1 MSSQNMKRARY
12 DNVYLHS
19 VCSCYLT
26 SWITVLTRV
35 AVASFYTKWPKI
47 CQPMTERHFCFP
59 KHMIKIVYAT
69 NRTLGS
75 HGHVTKFMA
84 DYFSSILN
92 FSLVLQHGNG
102 NASLSFPAT
111 LFSTRVWGMVLSSLL
126 SVMYQNY
133 LNIIETFYPVQLI
146 FPSLIPAECKSNCHC
161 NQIKY

>member
-1 MSSQNMKRARY
+1 MSSQNMKRAGY

-26 SWITVLTRV
+26 SWIKVLTRV

-47 CQPMTERHFCFP
+47 CQPMTEQHFCFP

-84 DYFSSILN
+84 RLFFLKFKFFLN
-92 FSLVLQHGNG
+92 F
-102 NASLSFPAT
+102 AT
-111 LFSTRVWGMVLSSLL
+111 W
-126 SVMYQNY
+126 QWK
-133 LNIIETFYPVQLI
+133 
-146 FPSLIPAECKSNCHC
+146 CKSIFSC
-161 NQIKY
+161 NIVFHKGLRHGAQLSAVSDVSKLFEHHWNFLPCSTDFSFSHSNWKQK